1 MTILSFGISMY
12 QWLSGSGV
20 YISSGGAVILSL
32 LSLLLMSSTV
42 WAATTRNKDWIR
54 MAGMK
59 KVIDGSSHRQEVVAG
74 NMAEY
79 LANREGHLCLLLVQ
93 SLLSH

>member
-1 MTILSFGISMY
+1 MLFS
-12 QWLSGSGV
+12 
-20 YISSGGAVILSL
+20 
-32 LSLLLMSSTV
+32 V

-59 KVIDGSSHRQEVVAG
+59 RVIDSSSHRQEVVAG

-79 LANREGHLCLLLVQ
+79 LATRESVSPVPPCLVTVITCRGRCRI
-93 SLLSH
+93 S